1 MKRKLTFWLVIF
13 LVVFGCAVYVDYTAI
28 TASSKASSEP
38 PEPLSKIES
47 YVLPHFGLDIKGGVR
62 FVLEAV
68 NTKEVKVTT
77 EAMETAI
84 SVIQKRVNALGIS
97 EAVVVKEKGANWKR
111 IDVELPGWKDPA
123 KAKELIGQTAL
134 LQFKT
139 EDGTVVLTGAHIKNA
154 TLEFSK
160 DPETLGQPV
169 IAFQLD
175 AEGTKIFAD
184 VTEKN
189 IGKTISIYLDNKLLM
204 APTVKSAITEGQ
216 GVIEGKFTKEEAAN
230 YAALL
235 RSGALPV
242 KLNFIQEEVVGPSL
256 GSYTI
261 RMAVIGGIVAF
272 IVIALYMIV
281 FYGYL
286 GLLSALS
293 LVFYVSLE
301 LAVLF
306 LIHAT
311 LSLPAIGGAILSLG
325 MAVDINVIVFE
336 RMKEELKLGKTLK
349 SIINAGFAN
358 ALRTVIDSNLTVLV
372 GAAMLFYFG
381 TTIIKG
387 FAVTTTIG
395 ILSGFVSGVF
405 ITRLLVEL
413 FLPQTSLKKPWM
425 WGI

>member
-1 MKRKLTFWLVIF
+1 MKKKLLVWFIIF
-13 LVVFGCAVYVDYTAI
+13 LVVFGLAVYVDYTAI
-28 TASSKASSEP
+28 SASNK
-38 PEPLSKIES
+38 PLETLNKFES
-47 YVLPHFGLDIKGGVR
+47 YIVPRFGLDIKGGVR

-68 NTKEVKVTT
+68 DTPQVKVTP
-77 EAMETAI
+77 EAMQTAI

-97 EAVVVKEKGANWKR
+97 EAVVVQEKGANWRR
-111 IDVELPGWKDPA
+111 IDVELPGWKDPQ
-123 KAKELIGQTAL
+123 KAKDLIGQTAL

-139 EDGTVVLTGAHIKNA
+139 EDGKVVLTGEHIKSA

-160 DPETLGQPV
+160 DPQTLGRPV

-175 AEGTKIFAD
+175 AEGTKIFAE
-184 VTEKN
+184 VTQQN
-189 IGKTISIYLDNKLLM
+189 IGKTISIYLDDKLLM
-204 APTVKSAITEGQ
+204 SPTVKSAITEGQ
-216 GVIEGKFTKEEAAN
+216 GVIEGNFTKEQAAD

-261 RMAVIGGIVAF
+261 RMAVIGGIFAF
-272 IVIALYMIV
+272 ALIIIYMII

-286 GLLSALS
+286 GILSALS
-293 LVFYVSLE
+293 LVFYVALE

-306 LIHAT
+306 LLRAT
-311 LSLPAIGGAILSLG
+311 LSLPAIGGTILSLG

-336 RMKEELKLGKTLK
+336 RMKEELKLGKSLK
-349 SIINAGFAN
+349 AIINAGFAN

-372 GAAMLFYFG
+372 GAAILFYFG

-387 FAVTTTIG
+387 FAVTTSIG

-405 ITRLLVEL
+405 VTRLLVETL
-413 FLPQTSLKKPWM
+413 LPQSSLKKPWM

>member
-1 MKRKLTFWLVIF
+1 MRNKLFVWLIVLLI
-13 LVVFGCAVYVDYTAI
+13 VFGLAVYVDYTAI
-28 TASSKASSEP
+28 SASGK
-38 PEPLSKIES
+38 PLETLNKFES
-47 YVLPHFGLDIKGGVR
+47 YIVPHFGLDIKGGVR

-68 NTKEVKVTT
+68 DTGDVKVTQ
-77 EAMETAI
+77 EAMQTAI
-84 SVIQKRVNALGIS
+84 SVIQKRVNALGVS
-97 EAVVVKEKGANWKR
+97 EAIVVQERGANWKR
-111 IDVELPGWKDPA
+111 IDVELPGWKDPN
-123 KAKELIGQTAL
+123 KARELIGQTAL
-134 LQFKT
+134 LEFKT
-139 EDGTVVLTGAHIKNA
+139 EDGKVVLTGEHIKSA
-154 TLEFSK
+154 TLEFSQDTK
-160 DPETLGQPV
+160 NLGQPV

-175 AEGTKIFAD
+175 PTGAKIFAE
-184 VTEKN
+184 VTQQN

-204 APTVKSAITEGQ
+204 APVVNSAITDGQ
-216 GVIEGKFTKEEAAN
+216 GIIEGNFTKEEAAN

-261 RMAVIGGIVAF
+261 KMALIGAAVAF
-272 IVIALYMIV
+272 ALIVIYMII

-293 LVFYVSLE
+293 LIFYLALE

-306 LIHAT
+306 LFRVT
-311 LSLPAIGGAILSLG
+311 LSLPAIGGAVLSLG

-336 RMKEELKLGKTLK
+336 RMKEELKLGKSLK

-372 GAAMLFYFG
+372 GAALLFYFG

-387 FAVTTTIG
+387 FALTTTIG
-395 ILSGFVSGVF
+395 ILSGFISGVF
-405 ITRLLVEL
+405 VTRLLVEIL
-413 FLPQTSLKKPWM
+413 LPASSLKKPWM

>member
-68 NTKEVKVTT
+68 DTKEVKVTT

-216 GVIEGKFTKEEAAN
+216 GVIEGKFTK
-230 YAALL
+230 
-235 RSGALPV
+235 
-242 KLNFIQEEVVGPSL
+242 
-256 GSYTI
+256 
-261 RMAVIGGIVAF
+261 
-272 IVIALYMIV
+272 
-281 FYGYL
+281 
-286 GLLSALS
+286 
-293 LVFYVSLE
+293 
-301 LAVLF
+301 
-306 LIHAT
+306 
-311 LSLPAIGGAILSLG
+311 
-325 MAVDINVIVFE
+325 
-336 RMKEELKLGKTLK
+336 
-349 SIINAGFAN
+349 
-358 ALRTVIDSNLTVLV
+358 
-372 GAAMLFYFG
+372 
-381 TTIIKG
+381 
-387 FAVTTTIG
+387 
-395 ILSGFVSGVF
+395 
-405 ITRLLVEL
+405 
-413 FLPQTSLKKPWM
+413 
-425 WGI
+425 